1 MATKKSIKVT
11 YLGETKRIKTTD
23 SYESLL
29 KQTRDIFFQD
39 QPEAQP
45 IRFYYLD
52 EEKELISITSRD
64 DFSEALTIEDGN
76 ILKLI
81 VASNVS
87 EARQ

>member
-23 SYESLL
+23 SYECLL
-29 KQTRDIFFQD
+29 KQTRDIFFYD
-39 QPEAQP
+39 QPKTQP